1 MVNFIYSLSAFY
13 HSLPRISAG
22 RYLTSGPATG
32 TSDPRQN
39 QNLSFIHVRPINNG
53 REDNSLRSFWSGAL
67 KMIFGHDTSR
77 EFPELLLDLDSMALG
92 QTVCLLFHTHII
104 YIIFE

>member
-1 MVNFIYSLSAFY
+1 
-13 HSLPRISAG
+13 
-22 RYLTSGPATG
+22 
-32 TSDPRQN
+32 
-39 QNLSFIHVRPINNG
+39 
-53 REDNSLRSFWSGAL
+53 
-67 KMIFGHDTSR
+67 MIFGHDTSR